1 MRQGTLVP
9 DIAEV
14 ELVSLG
20 RVAGMIEMRLKTCHA
35 SAICASCG
43 TSSRKVHSRY
53 IRRLADLPWDGVPVL
68 IRLQT
73 RRFFCLEP
81 GCRRKVF
88 TEALPGTV
96 ARYGRRTCRSGE
108 ALRWLTLALGG
119 RAGARL
125 AVTVAGST
133 LKPHGGGLPKPCR
146 LRIAGT
152 CCAT

>member
-20 RVAGMIEMRLKTCHA
+20 RVAGMIEMRLNTCHA
-35 SAICASCG
+35 SASCPSCG

-73 RRFFCLEP
+73 RRFFCVEP

-108 ALRWLTLALGG
+108 ALRWLTLAPGRSSGCEAGG
-119 RAGARL
+119 AVGPAGEPVDSA
-125 AVTVAGST
+125 A
-133 LKPHGGGLPKPCR
+133 
-146 LRIAGT
+146 
-152 CCAT
+152 